1 MTRTCLEVD
10 LQWEALAQPV
20 TMAAADIHK
29 GSQARREHRP
39 PTFDG
44 N

>member
-1 MTRTCLEVD
+1 VGHASPSAMFS
-10 LQWEALAQPV
+10 APF
-20 TMAAADIHK
+20 TMATADIYK
-29 GSQARREHRP
+29 RIQARREHRP